1 VFHNKAIFDVPLP
14 LESGAVLPFFEVA
27 YCTYGTIN
35 EAKDNVVWICH
46 ALTANADAADWWDGL
61 VGEGKLFDPAKYF
74 VVCANILGSY
84 YGSTSPVS
92 INKATEKAYGAEF
105 PILTIRDLVQA
116 HIALADKLGVDKIKL
131 LIGGSLGGQQCM
143 EWAITQSDRIENL
156 ALIATNARHSA
167 WGIAFNEAQR
177 MALKGGESGLA
188 AARAI
193 AMLSYRNY
201 EMYERTQTDDED
213 KIDAYRASGY
223 QQYQGE
229 KLSKRFDPHCY
240 YILSKAMDTHNVGR
254 GRGGAEKA
262 LAAIKARTIVVGISS
277 DLLFPLQEQEY
288 MAKHIQ
294 GGQFF
299 AIDSPYGHDGF
310 LIESGQ
316 LTDIIKQTILQG

>member
-1 VFHNKAIFDVPLP
+1 
-14 LESGAVLPFFEVA
+14 
-27 YCTYGTIN
+27 
-35 EAKDNVVWICH
+35 
-46 ALTANADAADWWDGL
+46 
-61 VGEGKLFDPAKYF
+61 
-74 VVCANILGSY
+74 
-84 YGSTSPVS
+84 
-92 INKATEKAYGAEF
+92 
-105 PILTIRDLVQA
+105 
-116 HIALADKLGVDKIKL
+116 
-131 LIGGSLGGQQCM
+131 
-143 EWAITQSDRIENL
+143 
-156 ALIATNARHSA
+156 
-167 WGIAFNEAQR
+167 

-262 LAAIKARTIVVGISS
+262 LAAIKAKTIVVGISS

-288 MAKHIQ
+288 LAKHIE

>member
-27 YCTYGTIN
+27 YCTYGTLN
-35 EAKDNVVWICH
+35 AAKDNVVWICH

-61 VGEGKLFDPAKYF
+61 VGGGKLFDPQKYF
-74 VVCANILGSY
+74 VVCANILGSC

-92 INKATEKAYGAEF
+92 VNSETGVAYESNF
-105 PILTIRDLVQA
+105 PVLTIRDLVQA
-116 HIALADKLGVDKIKL
+116 HIALADRLGVEQIKL

-143 EWAITQSDRIENL
+143 EWAIAQPDRIQNL

-201 EMYERTQTDDED
+201 DMYERTQTDEDD
-213 KIDAYRASGY
+213 KIDGYRASGY

-229 KLSKRFDPHCY
+229 KLSKRFNPHCY

-262 LAAIKARTIVVGISS
+262 LGEIKAKTIVVGISS
-277 DLLFPLQEQEY
+277 DLLFPLQEQQY
-288 MAKHIQ
+288 LAKHIN
-294 GGQFF
+294 GGRFF

-316 LTDIIKQTILQG
+316 LKNIIEQTILTA

>member
-1 VFHNKAIFDVPLP
+1 MPLP

-74 VVCANILGSY
+74 VVCANVLGSY

-143 EWAITQSDRIENL
+143 EWAITQPDRIENL

-262 LAAIKARTIVVGISS
+262 LAAIKAKTIVVGISS

-288 MAKHIQ
+288 LARHVE

>member
-1 VFHNKAIFDVPLP
+1 MPLP

-27 YCTYGTIN
+27 YCTYGTMN

-92 INKATEKAYGAEF
+92 INKATEKPYGAEF

-143 EWAITQSDRIENL
+143 EWAITQPDRIENL

-262 LAAIKARTIVVGISS
+262 LAAIKAKTIVVGISS

-288 MAKHIQ
+288 LARHID